1 MSNLNELRR
10 KVGMAVSNGDVT
22 VTLGIEEAKLY
33 LREAEKLHG
42 GNHVSDV
49 YVDQIARLNA
59 EMVRLKAALRV
70 PDDGIDKVASL
81 LPGGE

>member
-10 KVGMAVSNGDVT
+10 KVGLAVSNGDVT
-22 VTLGIEEAKLY
+22 VTLGTEEAKLY
-33 LREAEKLHG
+33 LREMESLHG

-59 EMVRLKAALRV
+59 EMVKLKAALRV
-70 PDDGIDKVASL
+70 PSEEVDKVASL